1 MRTGQEHRGW
11 TVWGKLLLY
20 DARRWV
26 SEQWVTRH
34 TGARGRT
41 GLRPRHQRTLAKL
54 AKVGRA
60 EIREV
65 KIDIRSGYCNNCA
78 NWNKLRSE
86 GYEDGNKTI
95 RLLSAGD
102 SSESV
107 TQQLLRATC
116 SQSCMFCFLAFFK
129 TVMFIT
135 LSCVIKKTTL
145 LAVKASFHFP
155 WQDML
160 MKAAISKCPVRY
172 SNLIKCL
179 MLHLY
184 RSE

>member
-1 MRTGQEHRGW
+1 MFVWQSFQQGEFQPLSDRVLSQGKPCGGQRCVAVYRLCLFREEEEMGTMTVCDISICLLIGRKVGESSFVFCMRTGQEHRGW

-107 TQQLLRATC
+107 TQQLL
-116 SQSCMFCFLAFFK
+116 
-129 TVMFIT
+129 
-135 LSCVIKKTTL
+135 
-145 LAVKASFHFP
+145 
-155 WQDML
+155 
-160 MKAAISKCPVRY
+160 
-172 SNLIKCL
+172 
-179 MLHLY
+179 
-184 RSE
+184 